1 MQKLVQGA
9 GTIKQAASLIK
20 DAGYRSVFFISGQH
34 FSDKYKTTLLEGTHY
49 IKKGVNVDE
58 AEIALAWNEFSKKTY
73 QVILAIGGGSVI
85 DLAKALIVKNEEDK
99 KPIPFFVAAPTTAG
113 SGTEATHFAVV
124 YKNKKKISLIDPV
137 LLPQLVILD
146 PELTYTLTPYQTAV
160 SGMDVLAQAVE
171 SYWNKNATGESK
183 MHAIQAILTWKEF
196 FSKAVKLPDEK
207 SREKMQYAAH
217 LAGKAINITRTTG
230 PHALSYFL
238 TANHGIPHGHA
249 VALFLPIFFLFNKN
263 QEELYHLLEVENE
276 MEAAYYVLH
285 SMKDAGLATKLS
297 ELNIDKEDIIESL
310 LVEVNEERFANNPMP
325 FDRVQLKQLI
335 LEHL

>member
-1 MQKLVQGA
+1 
-9 GTIKQAASLIK
+9 
-20 DAGYRSVFFISGQH
+20 
-34 FSDKYKTTLLEGTHY
+34 
-49 IKKGVNVDE
+49 
-58 AEIALAWNEFSKKTY
+58 
-73 QVILAIGGGSVI
+73 LAIGGGSVI
-85 DLAKALIVKNEEDK
+85 DLSKALILKNGEEK

-124 YKNKKKISLIDPV
+124 YKYKKKISLVDPV

-146 PELTYTLTPYQTAV
+146 PVLTYSLTPYQTAV

-183 MHAIQAILTWKEF
+183 MHSIQAILTWKDF
-196 FSKAVKLPDEK
+196 FINAVKSPDEK
-207 SREKMQYAAH
+207 SREKMQYAAY

-249 VALFLPIFFLFNKN
+249 VALFLPLFFLYNRN
-263 QEELYHLLEVENE
+263 QEELYHLLGVENE
-276 MEAAYYVLH
+276 KEAEHYILH
-285 SMKDAGLATKLS
+285 CMKEAGLATKLS
-297 ELNIDKEDIIESL
+297 ELNIDKENIIESL
-310 LVEVNEERFANNPMP
+310 LDEVYEERFANNPMP
-325 FDRVQLKQLI
+325 FDSDKLKQLI